1 MKLIYQGKQD
11 YVFSHRT
18 WLDFPVHL
26 HNALEVVF
34 LTRGQTTVLAGSKP
48 RVLQAGEVF
57 VAFPNQVHSFE
68 NSRDIRGYVLII
80 PVNAYLAPY
89 QNIMEQKLPE
99 DPVIPKGQWEHTGLP
114 QLLELA
120 YRDRESASDQVM
132 QGYFL
137 TIVGKLLELLQL
149 KEMPAGSPDVLQA
162 LLEYLNKNYTQPL
175 TRKAVAKAVG
185 CNESYISHV
194 FSGTLKITLTDY
206 ITSLRIGDALHLLS
220 ETAMPVSQIAL
231 SLGFGSIRSF
241 NRAFQKQ
248 MHRSPTEY
256 RNTKKG

>member
-11 YVFSHRT
+11 LVISYRT

-26 HNALEVVF
+26 HNALEIVF
-34 LTRGQTTVLAGSKP
+34 LTEGQSTVLSGGK
-48 RVLQAGEVF
+48 RRILGAGEVF

-68 NSRDIRGYVLII
+68 NSCDIRGYVLIV
-80 PVNAYLAPY
+80 PVKAYLGIY
-89 QNIMEQKLPE
+89 QSVMEQKVPE
-99 DPVIPKGQWEHTGLP
+99 DPILPKGTWEHTALP

-120 YRDRESASDQVM
+120 YRDRETASNQVM
-132 QGYFL
+132 QGYL
-137 TIVGKLLELLQL
+137 LVIVGKLLELLQL
-149 KEMPAGSPDVLQA
+149 KDMPSGSADVLQA
-162 LLEYLNKNYTQPL
+162 LLLYLNKNYNQPL
-175 TRKAVAKAVG
+175 NRKTVAKAVG

-194 FSGTLKITLTDY
+194 LSGTLKITLTDY

-220 ETAMPVSQIAL
+220 ETAMPVSQMAL

-248 MHRSPTEY
+248 MHMSPTAY
-256 RNTKKG
+256 RNSAKQ